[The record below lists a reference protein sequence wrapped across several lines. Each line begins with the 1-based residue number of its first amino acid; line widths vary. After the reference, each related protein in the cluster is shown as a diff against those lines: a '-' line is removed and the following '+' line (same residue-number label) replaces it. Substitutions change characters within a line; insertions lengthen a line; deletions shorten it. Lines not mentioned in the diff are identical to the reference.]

1 LKPFAVKVDFKCQFS
16 FGQAGESADIAAQR
30 FMIYDLFGEEIAV
43 NANNCDY
50 IINIASVDS
59 LYPFLDLL

>member
-30 FMIYDLFGEEIAV
+30 FMIYDLFGEIAI

-50 IINIASVDS
+50 IITIALVDS

>member
-43 NANNCDY
+43 NACNDY
-50 IINIASVDS
+50 IITIASVGS